1 VIASSLIPNG
11 AEEHVSE
18 VRAHKRQSWTKGG
31 PVLSHLS
38 EHEISELEERSIAT
52 IADPTPLG
60 MWGLATGTWMAG
72 VIVAGFFPENAMAA
86 TIPVLLVFAG
96 LVQFLAGL
104 YAFRRTNVLAAT
116 AFCCFGSFNVTAAIC
131 FALQNRGVLP
141 TTGETPVFFGFLL
154 ESFAFMAFSLT
165 IAALPTNAAVVL
177 VLGTLAIGYALSGI
191 PYLADSV
198 GHTGWAVVQG
208 IGGWFLVASAFFAYY
223 TGAAIVVNSVWNR
236 TVLPLGGEP

>member
-1 VIASSLIPNG
+1 VVASSLIHNK

-18 VRAHKRQSWTKGG
+18 GRAVKRQSWTKGG
-31 PVLSHLS
+31 PVVSHLS
-38 EHEISELEERSIAT
+38 EHEISELEDRSIAT

-60 MWGLATGTWMAG
+60 MWGFATGTWMTGVLAAG
-72 VIVAGFFPENAMAA
+72 SFPHNAMATA
-86 TIPVLLVFAG
+86 IPVLLVFAG
-96 LVQFLAGL
+96 IVQFLAGL
-104 YAFRRTNVLAAT
+104 FAFRRANVLAAT
-116 AFCCFGSFNVTAAIC
+116 AFCCFGSFNVTAAIF

-141 TTGETPVFFGFLL
+141 TTGETPVFLGFLL
-154 ESFAFMAFSLT
+154 ESFAFMAFALT
-165 IAALPTNAAVVL
+165 IAALPTNAAAVL

-191 PYLADSV
+191 PYLAHSV
-198 GHTGWAVVQG
+198 GHTGWAVVQR